1 MLNHRALH
9 LAALTLISC
18 VLANTAALPQEIKVT
33 LLGTGTPIVNFNR
46 FGMSTLVE
54 AGSQKLLFDAGR
66 GVVFRLQQK
75 GASIRD
81 INGIF
86 ITHLHSDHLTGLP
99 DLYATAELLPLAIGG
114 RKTPLDVWGPS
125 GIGNVG
131 RGIEL
136 MFTDN
141 NRFRAIGG
149 EVAQDA
155 TRIAVHELS
164 EGVAYERDGVR
175 VTAFLVNHGYVVP
188 AYGFRVDYAGHAV
201 VLSGDTAYAP
211 NLVTNGK
218 GADLLI
224 HCVAIGSARLEQL
237 RWDFVRRFYE
247 YLANPETVA
256 RILAGIKPR
265 DAVFSHISL
274 YSQADIPPATEEELT
289 ARVRAGYD
297 GPFVIGQDLMSFTIS
312 NSGVTREPYSSEFR
326 QRSSPGTMR

>member
-1 MLNHRALH
+1 L
-9 LAALTLISC
+9 LASTVA
-18 VLANTAALPQEIKVT
+18 TAQAIKVT
-33 LLGTGTPIVNFNR
+33 LLGTGTPIVNLNR

-66 GVVFRLQQK
+66 GVVLRLQQA

-114 RKTPLDVWGPS
+114 RKTPLDIWGPV
-125 GIGNVG
+125 GIDNVA

-141 NRFRAIGG
+141 NRFRVSGG
-149 EVAQDA
+149 EVAKDA
-155 TRIAVHELS
+155 TRIAVHNLS
-164 EGVAYERDGVR
+164 EGIAYERDGVK
-175 VTAFLVNHGYVVP
+175 VTAFLVNHGYVAP

-211 NLVTNGK
+211 KLVARGK

-224 HCVAIGSARLEQL
+224 HCIAIGSAVLEQ
-237 RWDFVRRFYE
+237 RRPDFVRRFYD

-256 RILAGIKPR
+256 KVLSETRPR

-274 YSQADIPPATEEELT
+274 YSQADIPPATDDELS

-297 GPFVIGQDLMSFTIS
+297 GPFVIGQDLMTFTIGDK
-312 NSGVTREPYSSEFR
+312 GVTREPYSPEFR
-326 QRSSPGTMR
+326 QRSSPGVMR